1 MGQAKRRRGASR
13 KRLTVAVCV
22 PTIPGREDQLDRAL
36 WSAKLQD
43 RKPDQILVE
52 RDSLRTGAAQARN
65 RLLDRVDTDVIAWLD
80 DDDQLLP
87 THLGYCMR
95 VLERSLGSL
104 ESPAGLVYPIPRMI
118 GRDPTATTY
127 QGHLVG
133 PWKVRFGAE
142 QEAHLRRRGS
152 FIPMTHLVRTDH
164 VRAIEGFRDGYRV
177 DEKGQPDANG
187 IRYRGEDEDY
197 LIRLLDHGV
206 VFEHLPKTT
215 WVWNAH
221 PETSTA
227 GLGGGHGR

>member
-1 MGQAKRRRGASR
+1 MGQAKRRKGRPI
-13 KRLTVAVCV
+13 KRLTVCV
-22 PTIPGREDQLDRAL
+22 AIPTIPGREDLLDRAL

-52 RDSLRTGAAQARN
+52 RDSLRTGAAEARN

-87 THLGYCMR
+87 SHLAACMR
-95 VLERSLGSL
+95 ILEKPLGSL
-104 ESPAGLVYPIPRMI
+104 ERPVDLVYPIPRVI
-118 GRDPTATTY
+118 GRDPTAVTY

-152 FIPMTHLVRTDH
+152 FIPMTHLIRTEH
-164 VRAIEGFRDGYRV
+164 VRAIGGFRPGYRV
-177 DEKGQPDANG
+177 DDRGQPDTAG
-187 IRYRGEDEDY
+187 QRYRGEDEDY
-197 LIRLLDHGV
+197 LIRLLDNGAI
-206 VFEHLPKTT
+206 FEHLPRTT

-221 PETSTA
+221 PATSTA
-227 GLGGGHGR
+227 GLSDRN